1 MHLQQNLIL
10 IKFSV
15 QSLPTSFFM
24 GFTGETLKT
33 SYDDPGLAQLAYC
46 EWFGFQVQF
55 RSI

>member
-24 GFTGETLKT
+24 GFIGETLKT